1 MKQHMRFRLV
11 LGRPAVMKI
20 YAILLKYPIFEGG
33 FFLSFHVQNQQKIRL
48 CTKLINS
55 EKIVNH
61 CFLVY
66 FFGSK

>member
-33 FFLSFHVQNQQKIRL
+33 FFYLSCAKPTENPTLYKV
-48 CTKLINS
+48 
-55 EKIVNH
+55 VNH